1 MGRNIAPIVDV
12 DALPLVL
19 TVAEAADVAR
29 VSRSTAYELTA
40 RFLASHGAAGMPCR
54 RVGHQLRVPRD
65 DLLVFLGVRIS
76 GVSACRPPGAGAT
89 PRRPRCGV
97 ATRRLGRPT
106 VPRWRGIGR

>member
-1 MGRNIAPIVDV
+1 MGRNIAPIMDV

-40 RFLASHGAAGMPCR
+40 RFLASNGAAGMPCR

-76 GVSACRPPGAGAT
+76 EPPRAARLVLV
-89 PRRPRCGV
+89 RRPGGHG
-97 ATRRLGRPT
+97 AA
-106 VPRWRGIGR
+106 

>member
-1 MGRNIAPIVDV
+1 MGRNIAPTIEV

-40 RFLASHGAAGMPCR
+40 RFLASDGAAGMPCR

-76 GVSACRPPGAGAT
+76 EPPPPGRPVLVRRAGGHGA
-89 PRRPRCGV
+89 
-97 ATRRLGRPT
+97 A
-106 VPRWRGIGR
+106 

>member
-40 RFLASHGAAGMPCR
+40 RFPATDGAAGMPCR

-76 GVSACRPPGAGAT
+76 ESRPAARLVLVRRRGGHGAA
-89 PRRPRCGV
+89 
-97 ATRRLGRPT
+97 
-106 VPRWRGIGR
+106 

>member
-12 DALPLVL
+12 DALPSVL

-40 RFLASHGAAGMPCR
+40 RFLASDGAAGMPCR

-76 GVSACRPPGAGAT
+76 KSPPADRLVLV
-89 PRRPRCGV
+89 RRP
-97 ATRRLGRPT
+97 GRHDAA
-106 VPRWRGIGR
+106 

>member
-1 MGRNIAPIVDV
+1 MGRNIAPNVDV
-12 DALPLVL
+12 DALPVVL

-40 RFLASHGAAGMPCR
+40 RFLATDGAAGMPCR

-76 GVSACRPPGAGAT
+76 ESAPADRLVLVRRRGGHGAA
-89 PRRPRCGV
+89 
-97 ATRRLGRPT
+97 
-106 VPRWRGIGR
+106 

>member
-12 DALPLVL
+12 DALPVVL

-65 DLLVFLGVRIS
+65 DLLVFLGVRMS
-76 GVSACRPPGAGAT
+76 ESPPAGRLVLV
-89 PRRPRCGV
+89 RRPGGHG
-97 ATRRLGRPT
+97 AA
-106 VPRWRGIGR
+106 

>member
-40 RFLASHGAAGMPCR
+40 RFLASNGGTGMPCR

-65 DLLVFLGVRIS
+65 DLLVFLGVRTRES
-76 GVSACRPPGAGAT
+76 PPADRLVLVRRRGGHGAA
-89 PRRPRCGV
+89 
-97 ATRRLGRPT
+97 
-106 VPRWRGIGR
+106 

>member
-65 DLLVFLGVRIS
+65 DLLVFLGVRTRES
-76 GVSACRPPGAGAT
+76 PPADRLVLVRRRGGHGAA
-89 PRRPRCGV
+89 
-97 ATRRLGRPT
+97 
-106 VPRWRGIGR
+106 

>member
-1 MGRNIAPIVDV
+1 MGRNIAAIVDV

-65 DLLVFLGVRIS
+65 DLLAFLGVRIS
-76 GVSACRPPGAGAT
+76 DSAPAERLVLVRRRGHGAA
-89 PRRPRCGV
+89 
-97 ATRRLGRPT
+97 
-106 VPRWRGIGR
+106 